1 MRRFVLISWL
11 VVFVAGCAVGASCC
25 VGARPLAMGGA
36 FVAVADDVHAT
47 YWNPAGLVYLSPGVL
62 ECTLMHTATNR
73 DSINYQEYSAVA
85 SGPPKFSRQPGKVG
99 WGVSF
104 VANRRVFEDQT
115 NDVLVEDDELW
126 MWLSGAV
133 GLGPLGS
140 IGINAR
146 LIADHAP
153 KAYDIGTDP
162 AVDIGYML
170 RLNDSVR
177 LGLLVQDA
185 NQPWKTSR
193 GVPFARYTRN
203 FRPGIAV
210 TPLPN
215 LILSAEG
222 YDVTN
227 DGGSRSLRAGAE
239 LTLGSV
245 ALRGGYYGFGWSDTP
260 RAATVGLGVKGG
272 QGSLDLAVM
281 SGDLDN
287 TVILSGSFKLE

>member
-1 MRRFVLISWL
+1 MRCLFPLVLIVML
-11 VVFVAGCAVGASCC
+11 AAGAEGAWCC
-25 VGARPLAMGGA
+25 VGARPLGMGGA

-47 YWNPAGLVYLSPGVL
+47 YWNPAGLIQLAPGAL

-73 DSINYQEYSAVA
+73 DDINYQEYSAVA

-104 VANRRVFEDQT
+104 VANRRVFEDRT
-115 NDVLVEDDELW
+115 NDLLVEDDELW

-153 KAYDIGTDP
+153 KAYDIATDP
-162 AVDIGYML
+162 AVDVGYML
-170 RLNDSVR
+170 KLTDMVR
-177 LGLLVQDA
+177 LGLLVQDV
-185 NQPWKTSR
+185 NQPWKTSH

-203 FRPGIAV
+203 FRPGVAV

-215 LILSAEG
+215 LILAAEG
-222 YDVTN
+222 YDMTN
-227 DGGSRSLRAGAE
+227 DGGSRSYRVGAE
-239 LTLGSV
+239 LDLGSV
-245 ALRGGYYGFGWSDTP
+245 ALRGGYYGFGGSGSP
-260 RAATVGLGVKGG
+260 RAVTGGLGVKDR
-272 QGSLDLAVM
+272 QGSVDLAIM

-287 TVILSGSFKLE
+287 TVILSGSFRLE